1 MKYVGMH
8 TQISRNNR
16 MTLLLLLMFPLIILG
31 VVWAFIALLN
41 YFGNGYYDQYGNVV
55 HQMDPEIGRAHV

>member
-1 MKYVGMH
+1 MQ

-31 VVWAFIALLN
+31 VVWAFFALLN
-41 YFGNGYYDQYGNVV
+41 YFGNGY
-55 HQMDPEIGRAHV
+55 